1 MEYKIQIQNTNIL
14 KVILW
19 YFRNN
24 KLKTFDFLK
33 IWRELSLTLL
43 GYFAWRGLAAAS
55 KDSYGI
61 QTNICQPQRA
71 SDIWNIASIVPP
83 KVKVPIL
90 GSIFK
95 MFKNKISWGRAA
107 RKFCFTFAF
116 IWTQLWCYRSLV
128 WVCLPLV
135 LLKWCLVGA
144 QINMNILILEGGHYL
159 NGNWTSR
166 YRACRQIQNLHAV
179 MHSFT
184 KRTKVF

>member
-1 MEYKIQIQNTNIL
+1 MLLISWHCIYVKISFMAKIYLYVISNCIVSAYFAMPRINSLTILWWMKNNNIFLTWCKPNWPLLYVQYNSHPTL
-14 KVILW
+14 KIVYLCDVILG

-95 MFKNKISWGRAA
+95 MFKNEISLRFSWGRAA
-107 RKFCFTFAF
+107 R
-116 IWTQLWCYRSLV
+116 
-128 WVCLPLV
+128 
-135 LLKWCLVGA
+135 
-144 QINMNILILEGGHYL
+144 
-159 NGNWTSR
+159 
-166 YRACRQIQNLHAV
+166 
-179 MHSFT
+179 
-184 KRTKVF
+184 